1 MVMDPSMQLFAAAL
15 GLQSPWFISE
25 VRFDENS
32 EELHIA
38 LDFKEGTTFSLC
50 PGSPEKGRPYDTRE
64 RTWRHLDFW
73 QHKTYLTA
81 RVPRIRCSDGA
92 VKMIEVPWAK
102 KGSGFT
108 LLFESSALIL
118 LKEMPVAAVAR
129 KLREHDTRIWRL
141 LNRYVEAWKPR
152 IDMSQTR
159 AICVDETA
167 SKRGHNYITLVI
179 DGDTRRMIYADHGRD
194 KSTLYRFSQQ
204 MYAHGGDPYRVRVAA
219 IDMGNPYKGGIRDYF
234 PNAVVTF
241 DRFHVAQWMNKAVDQ
256 VRRKEVKTR
265 AEIKGTRFLWMKRYD
280 RLTSSDREKLDQFM
294 ESRSETARAYQLKTL
309 WDDFYKQTTEADAKG
324 FLKAWVNA
332 AIESQILPMMKI
344 ACSINFHW
352 KQFVSW
358 ISTRL
363 STAINEGV
371 NSLVQA
377 VRARAR
383 GYRNSQNFID
393 MCYFLR
399 SGMPIPTT

>member
-1 MVMDPSMQLFAAAL
+1 MDPNMQLFSTAL
-15 GLQSPWFISE
+15 GLTAPWYITE
-25 VRFDENS
+25 VEFDEES
-32 EELHIA
+32 EELHVSI
-38 LDFKEGTTFSLC
+38 DFMDGAEFSI
-50 PGSPEKGRPYDTRE
+50 SSESDDRSRPYDTRE
-64 RTWRHLDFW
+64 RRWRHLDFW

-81 RVPRIRCSDGA
+81 RVPRIRLPDGS
-92 VKMIEVPWAK
+92 VKTIEVPWAR

-108 LLFESSALIL
+108 LLFEASALVL
-118 LKEMPVAAVAR
+118 LREMPVAAVAR

-141 LNRYVEAWKPR
+141 LHHHVDKWKPQ
-152 IDMSQTR
+152 IDMSRTR

-179 DGDTRRMIYADHGRD
+179 DGDTRQLIYADHGRD
-194 KSTLYRFSQQ
+194 KSTLFRFALK
-204 MYAHGGDPYRVRVAA
+204 MREHGGDPSSIRVAA

-256 VRRKEVKTR
+256 VRRKEAKTK
-265 AEIKGTRFLWMKRYD
+265 AEIKGTRFLWLKRHD
-280 RLTSSDREKLDQFM
+280 RLTQRDRERLSDFM
-294 ESRSETARAYQLKTL
+294 DSRSETARAYQLKTL
-309 WDDFYKQTTEADAKG
+309 WEEFYKQDTEADAKG
-324 FLKAWVNA
+324 FLKAWVNS
-332 AIESQILPMMKI
+332 AIESKILPMMKV

-352 KQFVSW
+352 KNYVSW
-358 ISTRL
+358 VTSRM

-377 VRARAR
+377 VRNRAR
-383 GYRNSQNFID
+383 GYRNTQNFID

-399 SGMPIPTT
+399 SGMPILST